1 MPLGVECIR
10 GEVQGDLLSGLRSQ
24 MRNVTARDMVTRA
37 FDEWRLD
44 IYRYTLSIGL
54 DPASAQEIT
63 QETFLRLFVSLD
75 KGERI
80 ENQRAWLY
88 RVSHNL
94 ALNLRMKESRLG
106 RWTPELDEALVD
118 SGANPE
124 QAFLERERL
133 SRLHREVARLSEQQ
147 RQCLHLRAAG
157 FRYREIAGIVGIKTS
172 TVSEFLKR
180 AIERLRKARHE

>member
-1 MPLGVECIR
+1 MGIDCIR
-10 GEVQGDLLSGLRSQ
+10 GEVRGEILSGLRSQ
-24 MRNVTARDMVTRA
+24 EGNVTTREMVTRA
-37 FDEWRLD
+37 FAEWHLD
-44 IYRYTLSIGL
+44 IYRYALSIGL
-54 DPASAQEIT
+54 EPAAAQEIA

-94 ALNLRMKESRLG
+94 GLNLRIRESKLG
-106 RWTPELDEALVD
+106 RWTPELDETLVD
-118 SGANPE
+118 SSATPE

-133 SRLHREVARLSEQQ
+133 SRLHREVERLSEQQ

-157 FRYREIAGIVGIKTS
+157 FRYREIAGILGIKTS